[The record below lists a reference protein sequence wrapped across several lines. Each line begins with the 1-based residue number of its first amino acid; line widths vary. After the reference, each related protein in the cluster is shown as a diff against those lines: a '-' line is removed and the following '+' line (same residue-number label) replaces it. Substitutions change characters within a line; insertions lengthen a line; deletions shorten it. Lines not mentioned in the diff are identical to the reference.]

1 MSRKCTL
8 CIGYVNPPSHV
19 LPPSHIKKK
28 KKKRFLLHAIETK
41 SIYIYIIIIGK
52 VKRNSY

>member
-28 KKKRFLLHAIETK
+28 KKKKRFLLHAIETK
-41 SIYIYIIIIGK
+41 SIYIIIGK